1 MLRRIEAG
9 ADDSSAGGEHR
20 VSRVSAG
27 IRLARELPAEKRG
40 EMENGTMNWVE
51 LVAASLDL
59 HVRGRRAGQFGG
71 R

>member
-1 MLRRIEAG
+1 M
-9 ADDSSAGGEHR
+9 
-20 VSRVSAG
+20 SRVSAG